1 MKTHRC
7 SCCCAKTASDSIS
20 EHGGCLWSPLWI
32 LAIFPWGHP
41 CPPFTFNLCFSFIYP
56 SMKRS
61 LGFLKSQYFWSGTRQ
76 MAGDR
81 FGIHVRPTTDISYF
95 SYYLDKICERN
106 HWREKGFILAH
117 SVSPS
122 HWERQRDV
130 VEFLVVRPCD
140 GRVLLASWSW
150 TGKQRAH
157 IKTRSGGNL
166 QGVEVN
172 ITSVSLTSD
181 M

>member
-7 SCCCAKTASDSIS
+7 SCCCAKTVSDSIS

-32 LAIFPWGHP
+32 LAIFTWGHSF
-41 CPPFTFNLCFSFIYP
+41 PPFTFNLCFSFIYP

-76 MAGDR
+76 IAGDR

-95 SYYLDKICERN
+95 SYYLDKIRERN

-130 VEFLVVRPCD
+130 VSFQQWDHVIEESCLHHGHELGSREP
-140 GRVLLASWSW
+140 
-150 TGKQRAH
+150 TPKP
-157 IKTRSGGNL
+157 
-166 QGVEVN
+166 EVAA
-172 ITSVSLTSD
+172 IFKVSK
-181 M
+181 